1 MDQVRRNLMNK
12 MLNSQRDFKGKKM
25 TKQEML
31 DSLNLRELKAE
42 LKMAIDSEDW
52 LWAASL
58 RDKIAEKDTKKK
70 GNSDDNEKKN
80 NTDL

>member
-1 MDQVRRNLMNK
+1 MLNK
-12 MLNSQRDFKGKKM
+12 MLSSQKEFKGKKM

-31 DSLNLRELKAE
+31 DSMGIRELKAE
-42 LKMAIDSEDW
+42 LKMAINEEDW

-70 GNSDDNEKKN
+70 DGNGESEKKDDTN
-80 NTDL
+80 A